1 MLKPLK
7 FVIRMII
14 IESFESD
21 KKDLMSQFPEQIN
34 DIKTLGPKWIS
45 WLSSRF
51 GSNKSRDEVHPF
63 EDSLSTVLA
72 FSKKDAAIAQKYNS
86 SEQWRQAVDEKF
98 PPQKRKWKIPSD
110 ASTMTVDDMETLL
123 AMSQRKKQ
131 NVDVRATSNVE
142 QDRIGKIGPWNLW
155 MPTTRENSCEIAG
168 YDPATMEP
176 HTTWCTARTS
186 GSNLFYNYVSK
197 PNVILFY
204 IIREN
209 AQNANDRLSIGFV
222 NKKPYLAG
230 ENGGLTV
237 NGENNGLTEENLRQ
251 ILGSS
256 YESIMSKL
264 SSVASSMS
272 GQHPAAKK
280 IDEAAQSFQAFQS
293 MMNGLSKEEADD
305 LKMYIVN
312 KNLSDEVATQLAQ
325 DKNSFIRLSIAR
337 NYNTSTSV
345 LAQLAQDAEFQIR
358 ANVAK
363 HSNTSPII
371 LARLAQDKETT
382 VRAYTALN
390 VMASLELLTLL
401 AQDEDASVRECV
413 AKNLNT
419 STELLVRLAR
429 DKNTLV
435 RENVANHPN
444 TSADTLFQLAKDSDI
459 IVRKR
464 VVKNPNISANTF
476 LLLAKDRNSNIRS
489 SVALEPNT
497 PAEILTLLAKDKV
510 ARVKKYVSMNHN
522 TPKNILHQLMQDAD
536 FEVRKYAEENL
547 KLRQQ
552 IEFIQKYK

>member
-1 MLKPLK
+1 MNLHIYVIMLKPLK

-305 LKMYIVN
+305 LKMYIAKN
-312 KNLSDEVATQLAQ
+312 KNISGEVALQLSRDKNINIRMEIAINLNIPYDVLEQLAQDERDYVRTITAQNINTPADVLSQLAQ
-325 DKNSFIRLSIAR
+325 DKNANVRI
-337 NYNTSTSV
+337 
-345 LAQLAQDAEFQIR
+345 
-358 ANVAK
+358 NVAK
-363 HSNTSPII
+363 NINTP
-371 LARLAQDKETT
+371 
-382 VRAYTALN
+382 
-390 VMASLELLTLL
+390 
-401 AQDEDASVRECV
+401 
-413 AKNLNT
+413 
-419 STELLVRLAR
+419 
-429 DKNTLV
+429 
-435 RENVANHPN
+435 
-444 TSADTLFQLAKDSDI
+444 ADTLFQLAKDRDSE
-459 IVRKR
+459 VRKR
-464 VVKNPNISANTF
+464 VVKNPNISANT
-476 LLLAKDRNSNIRS
+476 LILLAKDRNSDIRS
-489 SVALEPNT
+489 SVALQPNT
-497 PAEILTLLAKDKV
+497 PAEILTLLAQDKV
-510 ARVKKYVSMNHN
+510 THVKKYVSLNHN
-522 TPKNILHQLMQDAD
+522 TPKDILHQLMQDTD

-547 KLRQQ
+547 KLRQ
-552 IEFIQKYK
+552 